1 MNISFNYYII
11 YIDYKMTKERK
22 VGVTTFLYVMIVF
35 CYIFCHIDNGILAV
49 CNESLGKDLGISES

>member
-1 MNISFNYYII
+1 MII
-11 YIDYKMTKERK
+11 ERK
-22 VGVTTFLYVMIVF
+22 AGVTTFLYVMIVF